1 VSVPESVEVTV
12 AALELGSTRHG
23 DRTVVTVKGELDIVS
38 RTQFTAHLDRV
49 IREHGRKIILDF
61 SGLGFIDTSA
71 LSTVVSYWKRLSSSE
86 DGMLVLAG
94 AEYTTARVLW
104 ITGLAQ
110 RLPLYDNV
118 EAALAAT

>member
-1 VSVPESVEVTV
+1 M
-12 AALELGSTRHG
+12 AALELSSTRHG
-23 DRTVVTVKGELDIVS
+23 DRTVVAVKGELDIIS

-49 IREHGRKIILDF
+49 IREHGHKIILDL
-61 SGLGFIDTSA
+61 SALSFIDTSA
-71 LSTVVSYWKRLSSSE
+71 LSTVVSYWKRLSSTE

-94 AEYTTARVLW
+94 AQYTSARVLW

-110 RLPLYDNV
+110 RLPMYDDV

>member
-1 VSVPESVEVTV
+1 VEVTV
-12 AALELGSTRHG
+12 AALELSSTRHG
-23 DRTVVTVKGELDIVS
+23 DRTVVAIKGELDIVS

-61 SGLGFIDTSA
+61 SGLSFIDTSA
-71 LSTVVSYWKRLSSSE
+71 LSTVVAYWKRLSAAE

-94 AEYTTARVLW
+94 VEYTTARVLW

-110 RLPLYDNV
+110 RLPLYDDV
-118 EAALAAT
+118 DAALAAT

>member
-1 VSVPESVEVTV
+1 VEVTV
-12 AALELGSTRHG
+12 ATLELSSTRHG
-23 DRTVVTVKGELDIVS
+23 DRTVVAVQGELDIIS

-49 IREHGRKIILDF
+49 IRENGRKIILDL
-61 SGLGFIDTSA
+61 SGLSFIDTSA
-71 LSTVVSYWKRLSSSE
+71 LSTVVSYWKRLSSAE

-110 RLPLYDNV
+110 RLPMYDDV
-118 EAALAAT
+118 DAALAAT